1 MTSPVYINHDT
12 YLKGLAM
19 TMGPNWQWLYR
30 PRKLIELVSD
40 NFVYHIYNEIC
51 SNQLSVAL
59 FQKYL
64 LSFQQ

>member
-40 NFVYHIYNEIC
+40 NFVYHTIHI
-51 SNQLSVAL
+51 Q
-59 FQKYL
+59 
-64 LSFQQ
+64 